1 MGAFWGLR
9 DAAGARGAA
18 AFCAASG
25 TDRMQRPGALERSL
39 ARYLRSYRA
48 KLEGPFGRCQRAGL
62 SAAGRA
68 ANAKKNYQYT
78 QLKGSYRRTRPNVT
92 KPARSS

>member
-48 KLEGPFGRCQRAGL
+48 KLQGPFETDLARHRSESGF
-62 SAAGRA
+62 
-68 ANAKKNYQYT
+68 KEPP
-78 QLKGSYRRTRPNVT
+78 RRVLG
-92 KPARSS
+92 PARKGRRDA

>member
-48 KLEGPFGRCQRAGL
+48 KLQGPFREM
-62 SAAGRA
+62 
-68 ANAKKNYQYT
+68 
-78 QLKGSYRRTRPNVT
+78 
-92 KPARSS
+92 PACGALRSRSSRQC

>member
-25 TDRMQRPGALERSL
+25 TGRMQRPGALERSL

-48 KLEGPFGRCQRAGL
+48 KLEGPFREM
-62 SAAGRA
+62 
-68 ANAKKNYQYT
+68 
-78 QLKGSYRRTRPNVT
+78 
-92 KPARSS
+92 PACGALRSRSSRQG